1 MNRKINNTIAFGIVA
16 CFWIILVIPTVVQ
29 AADPI
34 VTQATST
41 VDNNT
46 TTTTT
51 VKTNPPSAISPSIN
65 ASNSDICVIGVSGAV
80 QTQILGLSSGLTVRD
95 ISCERLKLSKLLH
108 DLGMKV
114 AAVSILCQDERV
126 FRAMANSGT
135 YCPASGGLIGLEAK
149 KFWDENPELQP
160 QPEKQPLKKGEWLEK
175 GINGFISLILL
186 AVLAR

>member
-1 MNRKINNTIAFGIVA
+1 MSNRLRNNVIAGFIVVA
-16 CFWIILVIPTVVQ
+16 FWIVSFSAI

-34 VTQATST
+34 VTQATSK

-65 ASNSDICVIGVSGAV
+65 SSNSDLCVVGVSGAV

-95 ISCERLKLSKLLH
+95 LNCERLKLSKLLF

-114 AAVSILCQDERV
+114 ASVSVLCQDERV
-126 FRAMANSGT
+126 FRAMADSGT
-135 YCPASGGLIGLEAK
+135 FCPASNGLIGLEAK

-160 QPEKQPLKKGEWLEK
+160 QPEKKPLKQGEWLEK

-186 AVLAR
+186 AVITR

>member
-1 MNRKINNTIAFGIVA
+1 MDRKINNTIALGIVA
-16 CFWIILVIPTVVQ
+16 AFWIIMVIPVMVY
-29 AADPI
+29 AADRI

-65 ASNSDICVIGVSGAV
+65 ASNSDLCVVGVSGAV

-95 ISCERLKLSKLLH
+95 LNCERLKLSKLLF

-114 AAVSILCQDERV
+114 SAVSILCQDERV
-126 FRAMANSGT
+126 FRAMANAGT
-135 YCPASGGLIGLEAK
+135 YCPIDGLIGIDAK
-149 KFWDENPELQP
+149 DMWDKYPELQP